1 MPTAALDY
9 LFKWLDFFFRNHMN
23 DIYFGKTNDIFLSL
37 RCINPE
43 DAGKQEA
50 LKTELIE
57 VLNKSAKIREW
68 NKASSSIQYRGMLF
82 SITG

>member
-1 MPTAALDY
+1 
-9 LFKWLDFFFRNHMN
+9 MN

-37 RCINPE
+37 RCINPD

-68 NKASSSIQYRGMLF
+68 NQASSSIQYRDNVIFHNKASVLYT
-82 SITG
+82 S